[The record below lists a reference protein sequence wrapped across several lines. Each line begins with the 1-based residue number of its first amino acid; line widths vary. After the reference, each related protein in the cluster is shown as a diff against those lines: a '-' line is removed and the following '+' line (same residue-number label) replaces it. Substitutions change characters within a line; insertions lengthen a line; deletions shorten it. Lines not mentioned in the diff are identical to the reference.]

1 MSPRIRRLIVVA
13 FTATV
18 LALAATPGAVAG
30 GTIYKWTDPQ
40 GVVHYTDC
48 PPPPGCVA
56 DEVQQEAQP
65 SAEDVRRAQERLNS
79 LLEQQEAQAA
89 EREADRLRREAQ
101 EIIALKEAVD
111 RKRAC
116 VLAQQNLHALLMN
129 RPVYYIDERGERVF
143 LDESAHRAEI
153 ARQRELVTR
162 YCTND

>member
-1 MSPRIRRLIVVA
+1 MSPRIRRLFRVA
-13 FTATV
+13 FTATL
-18 LALAATPGAVAG
+18 LALAATTSAGAQ

-56 DEVQQEAQP
+56 EEVQQPAQP
-65 SAEDVRRAQERLNS
+65 SAEDVRRAQERLDT
-79 LLEQQEAQAA
+79 LLEEQEARAA

-101 EIIALKEAVD
+101 EIVALKQAVD

-116 VLAQQNLHALLMN
+116 ILAQQNLHALLMN
-129 RPVYYIDERGERVF
+129 RPVYYINERGEREF
-143 LDESAHRAEI
+143 LDESTQRAEI
-153 ARQRELVTR
+153 ARQRELVAR

>member
-65 SAEDVRRAQERLNS
+65 SARP
-79 LLEQQEAQAA
+79 
-89 EREADRLRREAQ
+89 
-101 EIIALKEAVD
+101 IA
-111 RKRAC
+111 
-116 VLAQQNLHALLMN
+116 
-129 RPVYYIDERGERVF
+129 
-143 LDESAHRAEI
+143 
-153 ARQRELVTR
+153 
-162 YCTND
+162 